1 MQNYQGI
8 MTPYYQFIEYNDK
21 KLLVKRI
28 IRESHLKKDF
38 DQKILKK
45 WTKSDVLL
53 RKDGM
58 FYCCETIQ
66 EAKIIDPEEK
76 Q

>member
-1 MQNYQGI
+1 MKYSLHNYN
-8 MTPYYQFIEYNDK
+8 FIEYNDK

-38 DQKILKK
+38 SQAVLKE
-45 WTKSDVLL
+45 WTRTDTLL
-53 RKDGM
+53 KKDGM
-58 FYCCETIQ
+58 FYCCETI
-66 EAKIIDPEEK
+66 EDAKIIDQEEK